1 MTTHDSAPAAPSR
14 RAAVPDREEAVVA
27 RLRTLGTALD
37 GEPSPQFRAATRARL
52 VAMAAVRQPAPAPKP
67 WIRRLFERADDR
79 APSVRRARLT
89 AGLTGAAVAV
99 TAFAGLVAVSSGAH
113 PGDALYGI
121 KRGTEQ
127 TQLALTSD
135 STRGRT
141 LLGFASTR
149 LHELQDMARS
159 GFSAAPVAG
168 TGAGGTNGAVLAAGP
183 SSSLV
188 LDTIATM
195 NQQTT
200 EGTYWV
206 TTEAV
211 RNHDPAALGD
221 LSAWA
226 RTQSSGLRSLTPQ
239 LPQAAQTAA
248 GQALAL
254 VDGIQT
260 RSSALSTSLT
270 CPSGPATAGADQ
282 LGPVPATCSVNP
294 AIPGQGGTAT
304 GQQSG
309 TSVATP
315 PPGATTNGVPAPSVG
330 GGLPGTG
337 GSGTSGTPGGGISV
351 PTLPTTPKSSGG
363 GLPSLPSLPTV
374 LPSIPGLPG
383 LSAGASPSASTTSSS
398 SPLVTTPSLPIQV
411 CLPGITC

>member
-14 RAAVPDREEAVVA
+14 RAAVPASEEALVA
-27 RLRTLGTALD
+27 RLRTLSTALD

-99 TAFAGLVAVSSGAH
+99 TAFAGLVAVSSGSH
-113 PGDALYGI
+113 PGDALYAI

-127 TQLALTSD
+127 TQLALASD

-168 TGAGGTNGAVLAAGP
+168 AIPSGTTETVLAAG
-183 SSSLV
+183 SSSSVV

-195 NQQTT
+195 DRQTT

-206 TTEAV
+206 TTEAL
-211 RNHDPAALGD
+211 RTNDPAALGD
-221 LSAWA
+221 LSTWA
-226 RTQSSGLRSLTPQ
+226 RTQSSGLRALTPQ

-260 RSSALSTSLT
+260 RSSALTSSLA

-282 LGPVPATCSVNP
+282 LGPVPATCAGVP
-294 AIPGQGGTAT
+294 ATPGQGGTT
-304 GQQSG
+304 GTTLGSQ
-309 TSVATP
+309 
-315 PPGATTNGVPAPSVG
+315 PPGATAATPTPGAPTNGVPPLPSVG

-337 GSGTSGTPGGGISV
+337 GSGTSGSPGGGITV
-351 PTLPTTPKSSGG
+351 PSGPSIPG
-363 GLPSLPSLPTV
+363 SLPSLPTG
-374 LPSIPGLPG
+374 SGSGGLPT
-383 LSAGASPSASTTSSS
+383 LHLPLPGAPASTSSS
-398 SPLVTTPSLPIQV
+398 TPPLIPLP
-411 CLPGITC
+411 TCIAGLTC

>member
-14 RAAVPDREEAVVA
+14 RAAVPGREEAVVA
-27 RLRTLGTALD
+27 RLRTLSTALD
-37 GEPSPQFRAATRARL
+37 GEPDPQFRAATRARL

-67 WIRRLFERADDR
+67 WVRRLFERAEDR
-79 APSVRRARLT
+79 APSVWRARLT

-99 TAFAGLVAVSSGAH
+99 TAFAGLVAVSSGSH
-113 PGDALYGI
+113 PGDALYAL

-159 GFSAAPVAG
+159 GSSAAPAVGATPG
-168 TGAGGTNGAVLAAGP
+168 TTGTVLAAGP

-195 NQQTT
+195 NRQTT

-206 TTEAV
+206 TTEAL
-211 RNHDPAALGD
+211 RTHDPAALGD

-226 RTQSSGLRSLTPQ
+226 RTQSSGLRTLTPQ
-239 LPQAAQTAA
+239 LPQAAQAAA
-248 GQALAL
+248 GQAQAL

-260 RSSALSTSLT
+260 RSVALDTSLT
-270 CPSGPATAGADQ
+270 CPSGTATAGADQ
-282 LGPVPATCSVNP
+282 LGPVPGACSVAP
-294 AIPGQGGTAT
+294 ATPGGTVT
-304 GQQSG
+304 GSQQPG
-309 TSVATP
+309 ASVATP
-315 PPGATTNGVPAPSVG
+315 TPGATNNGTPAPPSAGV
-330 GGLPGTG
+330 GLPGTG
-337 GSGTSGTPGGGISV
+337 GSGVSGTPGTGGITV
-351 PTLPTTPKSSGG
+351 PS
-363 GLPSLPSLPTV
+363 
-374 LPSIPGLPG
+374 LPSIPGSNTTGSGGGGLPLPTLPIPGLLPG
-383 LSAGASPSASTTSSS
+383 TSPTTSSS
-398 SPLVTTPSLPIQV
+398 QTSSSLIPSPSLPLCIPV
-411 CLPGITC
+411 LGITC